1 MTTLEDGTAVA
12 DDSEVGPPAASP
24 DVPVA
29 AHQSAP
35 GRTVFVEE
43 QNSDSWIASSLTVDL
58 RR

>member
-1 MTTLEDGTAVA
+1 MTTLEDGPTVA
-12 DDSEVGPPAASP
+12 DDSEVESPAASP

-43 QNSDSWIASSLTVDL
+43 SNSDGWIASNLTVDL